1 MSEENMIIDHDE
13 NEFETTTPTTTR
25 FQQTKTKV
33 TEFVKR
39 NKKTLL
45 LTAGSTALLGLGA
58 AVISSLKEDD
68 QTEPY
73 LEFDFSDDAEELTV
87 TDPTSGDTWYYGE
100 LSESTTGDSNED
112 SDVEIVSEETIT
124 ESTE

>member
-13 NEFETTTPTTTR
+13 NEFKTTTTTTTR

-87 TDPTSGDTWYYGE
+87 TDQIGRAH
-100 LSESTTGDSNED
+100 
-112 SDVEIVSEETIT
+112 V
-124 ESTE
+124 

>member
-1 MSEENMIIDHDE
+1 MSEENIILDHDE
-13 NEFETTTPTTTR
+13 NEFEATTTR
-25 FQQTKTKV
+25 FQQAKTKV

-39 NKKTLL
+39 NKKSIM

-58 AVISSLKEDD
+58 AVLSSLKEDD

-73 LEFDFSDDAEELTV
+73 LEFDFSNDAEELTV
-87 TDPTSGDTWYYGE
+87 TDPTSGDTWHYAE
-100 LSESTTGDSNED
+100 LDPTGDSNED
-112 SDVEIVSEETIT
+112 SDVEIVSEEPIT

>member
-13 NEFETTTPTTTR
+13 NEFETTTTTTR

-87 TDPTSGDTWYYGE
+87 TDPTSGDTWHYGE

>member
-1 MSEENMIIDHDE
+1 MSEENIILDHNE
-13 NEFETTTPTTTR
+13 NEFEATTTR
-25 FQQTKTKV
+25 FQQAKTKV

-39 NKKTLL
+39 NKKSIM

-58 AVISSLKEDD
+58 AVLSSLKEDD

-73 LEFDFSDDAEELTV
+73 LEFDFSNDAEELTV
-87 TDPTSGDTWYYGE
+87 TDPTSGDTWHYAE
-100 LSESTTGDSNED
+100 LDSTGDSNED